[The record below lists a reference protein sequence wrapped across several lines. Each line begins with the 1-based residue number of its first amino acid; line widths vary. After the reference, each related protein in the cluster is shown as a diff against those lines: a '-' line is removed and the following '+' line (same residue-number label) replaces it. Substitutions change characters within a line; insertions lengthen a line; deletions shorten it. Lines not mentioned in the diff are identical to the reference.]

1 MDNRP
6 KLLKQS
12 ALISLTLGLGI
23 IVYSMIRAINA
34 DESVIQG
41 LFVIFILGQLV
52 VLFSAVTLYTA
63 SRK

>member
-23 IVYSMIRAINA
+23 IVYSMIRAIHA

>member
-23 IVYSMIRAINA
+23 IVYSMIRAIHA
-34 DESVIQG
+34 DRSVIQG
-41 LFVIFILGQLV
+41 LLVIFVLGQLV
-52 VLFSAVTLYTA
+52 ILFSAVTLYTA
-63 SRK
+63 SRT

>member
-23 IVYSMIRAINA
+23 ILYSMIRAINA
-34 DESVIQG
+34 DRAVIQG

-63 SRK
+63 SRR

>member
-1 MDNRP
+1 MDNRI

-12 ALISLTLGLGI
+12 ALISLTLGMVI

-34 DESVIQG
+34 DDSVRQG
-41 LFVIFILGQLV
+41 LFVVLIIGQLV
-52 VLFSAVTLYTA
+52 VLLSATTLYTA